1 MDLGDL
7 TFLAGLVQQP
17 IIVEGTPTWVWVA
30 SGIAAVL
37 TGISAN
43 LLNSYQNLQK
53 YQPLFS

>member
-37 TGISAN
+37 TGIVAISTLWIRLRRKKN
-43 LLNSYQNLQK
+43 ESN
-53 YQPLFS
+53 